1 MMWYDRVMHV
11 AKDRP
16 RFWPFVA
23 LVILGLFLIGGV
35 VVYATADQAE
45 IPAVEL
51 PK

>member
-1 MMWYDRVMHV
+1 MEI

-23 LVILGLFLIGGV
+23 LVIVGLFLIGGV
-35 VVYATADQAE
+35 VVYATADQNE